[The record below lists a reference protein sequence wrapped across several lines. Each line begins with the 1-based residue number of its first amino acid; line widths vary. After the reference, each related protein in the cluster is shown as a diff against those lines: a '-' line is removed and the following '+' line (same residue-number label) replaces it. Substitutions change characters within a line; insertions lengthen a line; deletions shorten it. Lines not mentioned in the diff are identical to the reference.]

1 MEFRE
6 VCIEVG
12 GASVQTEAELIA
24 SGEDSMR
31 TLRQETMGMSP
42 SLDGEILGLLSE
54 QVTFHREQ
62 RLRHAARMES
72 ASRRLERAPAAVS
85 ARADLSREVLF
96 DLAAP
101 AVPPKLSRI
110 IAGVVEAWPSGSPF
124 GATQVAAEISRQLG
138 REVTPREVSVKLRR
152 LRDRG
157 AIRAVREGQSHVES
171 LFEKR

>member
-1 MEFRE
+1 
-6 VCIEVG
+6 
-12 GASVQTEAELIA
+12 
-24 SGEDSMR
+24 
-31 TLRQETMGMSP
+31 MSP

-62 RLRHAARMES
+62 EAMHAAQEAFHREQRLRHAARLES
-72 ASRRLERAPAAVS
+72 ASRQLERAQAAVA
-85 ARADLSREVLF
+85 ARAERSREVPAP
-96 DLAAP
+96 AAP
-101 AVPPKLSRI
+101 VAPPRLSRI

-124 GATQVAAEISRQLG
+124 GASQVAAEISRQLG

-157 AIRAVREGQSHVES
+157 AIRAVRGGQSHVES